1 MGLLDRGRGLA
12 FVGDFL
18 CNAAG
23 QASGVILAGGIPSA
37 SVPAY
42 LHSAL
47 RLREIRD
54 GSRILSGHYQP
65 DVGPERL
72 AELVGVLEK
81 ALRSSATSAAAPPV
95 TVFRYGETRLIV
107 GKRGPA
113 APQPPARRGVNQTDE
128 VERGVDTAR
137 GLLPV
142 RPDA

>member
-1 MGLLDRGRGLA
+1 MFQFLSRSVELFPLPGHTADSVGLLDRGRGLA

-18 CNAAG
+18 YNAPG

-107 GKRGPA
+107 GKRA
-113 APQPPARRGVNQTDE
+113 LRRHSHQH
-128 VERGVDTAR
+128 
-137 GLLPV
+137 
-142 RPDA
+142 DAG